1 LKRLILVEE
10 IIRSAFTILWP
21 DFVGKSLEFI
31 GSMGLLG
38 VWGVFYVGLA
48 KETSI
53 KHKSILLLCFSQ
65 DNLWIGSFRL
75 KKPDKRFPIIVK
87 FWGKK
92 ALKNRNKFGPN
103 KIKGKFLNIFS

>member
-10 IIRSAFTILWP
+10 IIRSAFTTLRP

-31 GSMGLLG
+31 GLMRLLG

-53 KHKSILLLCFSQ
+53 KHKSILLLYFSQ
-65 DNLWIGSFRL
+65 DSLWIGTFGG
-75 KKPDKRFPIIVK
+75 KKPDNRFPVIVN
-87 FWGKK
+87 FWEFP
-92 ALKNRNKFGPN
+92 NRFENPERMSDNTK
-103 KIKGKFLNIFS
+103 LN